1 MREGKIV
8 MLSGGFSMK
17 RLSRFL
23 PFVVAAVVAAA
34 TLSAQSQD
42 GTVNG
47 RVLDRDG
54 KTPLQGATILI
65 DSLVTENGRLRVRER
80 LQAKTNRDGRYSLS
94 GLYIGRV
101 AVTVVVDGQPVMTR
115 GEAIGDE
122 LFLASGVDTV
132 ANFDLSK
139 APAAPPAVAAG
150 VANVPTNEKERE
162 ELRKKLEAE
171 AAAAGEV
178 NKFFEAGK
186 AAFTLKNYD
195 EAISNFKTATEK
207 IPNPPPP
214 GMADI
219 VWANLGKAYDAARKY
234 PEAVDA
240 YKKAIEYKNTESNY
254 YVNLS
259 LAQIGAGQIDD
270 SRASIEKAAQLN
282 PANAGMAYYNLG
294 VTLINRNQSKE
305 AIEPFKKAIE
315 LDPKYA
321 NAYYQLGLTLIGANE
336 MAEAQTYLTKF
347 LELVPTGQDADTA
360 KALIE
365 ATKNAGPATY
375 QNPDA
380 SKTKTKQKTKN

>member
-1 MREGKIV
+1 
-8 MLSGGFSMK
+8 MK

-54 KTPLQGATILI
+54 KTPLQGAVILI

-80 LQAKTNRDGRYSLS
+80 LQAKTNRDGRYSMS

-139 APAAPPAVAAG
+139 APAAPPPVAAG
-150 VANVPTNEKERE
+150 GVNVPTNEKERE

-186 AAFTLKNYD
+186 AAFSLKNYD
-195 EAISNFKTATEK
+195 EAISNFKAATEK

-214 GMADI
+214 GTADI
-219 VWANLGKAYDAARKY
+219 VWANLGKAYDAAKKY

-294 VTLINRNQSKE
+294 VTLINRNQPKE

-321 NAYYQLGLTLIGANE
+321 NAYYQLGLTLISANE

-347 LELVPTGQDADTA
+347 LELVPTGQDAETA

-365 ATKNAGPATY
+365 ATKNAGATTY

>member
-1 MREGKIV
+1 
-8 MLSGGFSMK
+8 MK
-17 RLSRFL
+17 RLSRIL
-23 PFVVAAVVAAA
+23 PFLLAAVVAGGV
-34 TLSAQSQD
+34 LYAQQQN
-42 GTVNG
+42 GTIAG

-54 KTPLQGATILI
+54 KTPLAGAVVWI
-65 DSLVTENGRLRVRER
+65 DSLVTNNGRIQMRER
-80 LQAKTNRDGRYSLS
+80 LQTKTGRDGRYSMS

-101 AVTVVVDGQPVMTR
+101 RVTVVMNNQPVMVK

-122 LFLASGVDTV
+122 LFLATGVDTV

-139 APAAPPAVAAG
+139 APAAPPAAEAA
-150 VANVPTNEKERE
+150 APTPGNEKERE

-186 AAFTLKNYD
+186 LAYAAKNYD
-195 EAISNFKTATEK
+195 EAIQNFKTASEK
-207 IPNPPPP
+207 IPNPAPP
-214 GMADI
+214 GVADI
-219 VWANLGKAYDAARKY
+219 VWANLGRSYDAKKDY
-234 PEAVDA
+234 PNAIA
-240 YKKAIEYKNTESNY
+240 AWKKAIDYKPTESNY

-259 LAQIGAGQIDD
+259 LAQISAGQIDE
-270 SRASIEKAAQLN
+270 SRASIQKAAELN

-294 VTLINRNQSKE
+294 VTLINRNQSAD

-321 NAYYQLGLTLIGANE
+321 NAYYQLGLTLIGMNQ
-336 MAEAQTYLTKF
+336 MAEAQGYLTKY
-347 LELVPTGQDADTA
+347 LELSPTGQDAETA

-365 ATKNAGPATY
+365 ATKSAGPTQV

-380 SKTKTKQKTKN
+380 SKTKTKQPAKTKE

>member
-1 MREGKIV
+1 
-8 MLSGGFSMK
+8 
-17 RLSRFL
+17 
-23 PFVVAAVVAAA
+23 
-34 TLSAQSQD
+34 
-42 GTVNG
+42 
-47 RVLDRDG
+47 
-54 KTPLQGATILI
+54 
-65 DSLVTENGRLRVRER
+65 
-80 LQAKTNRDGRYSLS
+80 
-94 GLYIGRV
+94 
-101 AVTVVVDGQPVMTR
+101 MTR

>member
-1 MREGKIV
+1 